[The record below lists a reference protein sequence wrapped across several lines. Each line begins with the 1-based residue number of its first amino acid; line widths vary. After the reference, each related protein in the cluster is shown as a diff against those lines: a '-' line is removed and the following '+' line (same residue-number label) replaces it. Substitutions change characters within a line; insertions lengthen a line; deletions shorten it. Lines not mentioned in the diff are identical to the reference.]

1 MSKRHS
7 LAFLL
12 FLLSCFFCLDS
23 SFWHGLAS
31 LNLVIS
37 WTYNSTPL
45 FCATRFWHAWVQIVP
60 VQSCIEI
67 SSCVWYQMKEWKMP
81 LNMTHI
87 VRWKPGR
94 QWKYLTDK
102 TGFLFSGTH
111 GIGMANRQF
120 SYCIQIYGY
129 FLYLCLLPSDEPFI
143 RLLPPCQILRLD
155 FHLYTLLVA
164 RSDKALHKLA
174 VIKSNTI
181 FTKACMQF
189 EYIMKIPHC
198 NKCFYIAYSIL

>member
-1 MSKRHS
+1 MLNRHS

-37 WTYNSTPL
+37 TEHPL

-60 VQSCIEI
+60 FQSCIEI

-111 GIGMANRQF
+111 GISMLF
-120 SYCIQIYGY
+120 SSCIPIQCYPTVNLTINA
-129 FLYLCLLPSDEPFI
+129 S
-143 RLLPPCQILRLD
+143 
-155 FHLYTLLVA
+155 
-164 RSDKALHKLA
+164 KATG
-174 VIKSNTI
+174 I
-181 FTKACMQF
+181 
-189 EYIMKIPHC
+189 
-198 NKCFYIAYSIL
+198 